1 MFPANKLTNQT
12 SAGQRSLTKDMA
24 KQIFVSPLGND
35 WKVKTVGKD
44 RAAGIFDDK
53 ADAVER
59 AREIAINNRL
69 ELIVQNRDGQIG
81 WRNSYGND
89 PRNIK
94 G

>member
-1 MFPANKLTNQT
+1 
-12 SAGQRSLTKDMA
+12 MA
-24 KQIFVSPLGND
+24 KQIFVSPLGGD

-44 RAAGIFDDK
+44 KAAGIFDDK
-53 ADAVER
+53 TNAVQR
-59 AREIAINNRL
+59 AREIAINNGL
-69 ELIVQNRDGQIG
+69 ELIVQNRNGQID